1 MTQDKRNKIV
11 FVHEQ
16 VKMNFL
22 DRKVYEKKLRKSNN
36 GSMNG
41 ITFLF
46 HWTLEIAGT
55 RLKNRNAA

>member
-1 MTQDKRNKIV
+1 MKQNKRNKIV

-22 DRKVYEKKLRKSNN
+22 DHKVYQKLRKSNN
-36 GSMNG
+36 GSMDG

-55 RLKNRNAA
+55 RLKNRK